1 MIHFASVFK
10 GLNPPI
16 LPCGDWKGKKEGTRS
31 IKWLLCIP
39 KGFLHVTP
47 LKAVGTGRITS
58 AARPKLAAARDSRA
72 VRAGLPCSLC
82 WDFVMVAVLDFFFS
96 FLREDGGEILDDIQ
110 KWDSWWQRCH
120 LISLQVVTCL
130 KLLRTQSQTFLPRRV
145 TVPGTW
151 NSQTG
156 LQRAEWGVRTAPASS
171 PPARSPSASSLGKGY
186 VTWLG
191 RPG

>member
-1 MIHFASVFK
+1 MTALHSKRLFTCHPTEGCGYRKDHFSSTSKAGSCTGQQSSPRWPSLFA
-10 GLNPPI
+10 
-16 LPCGDWKGKKEGTRS
+16 
-31 IKWLLCIP
+31 LL
-39 KGFLHVTP
+39 GFCD
-47 LKAVGTGRITS
+47 GCCFG
-58 AARPKLAAARDSRA
+58 
-72 VRAGLPCSLC
+72 
-82 WDFVMVAVLDFFFS
+82 FFFS

>member
-1 MIHFASVFK
+1 MVTEKEKRKERGLLNDCSAFQKAFYMSPHWRLWVQEGSLQQHVQSWWLHGTAEQSVLAFPVRSV
-10 GLNPPI
+10 GI
-16 LPCGDWKGKKEGTRS
+16 LW
-31 IKWLLCIP
+31 WLLFWI
-39 KGFLHVTP
+39 
-47 LKAVGTGRITS
+47 
-58 AARPKLAAARDSRA
+58 
-72 VRAGLPCSLC
+72 
-82 WDFVMVAVLDFFFS
+82 FFFFFERRWGRDFGWHS
-96 FLREDGGEILDDIQ
+96 